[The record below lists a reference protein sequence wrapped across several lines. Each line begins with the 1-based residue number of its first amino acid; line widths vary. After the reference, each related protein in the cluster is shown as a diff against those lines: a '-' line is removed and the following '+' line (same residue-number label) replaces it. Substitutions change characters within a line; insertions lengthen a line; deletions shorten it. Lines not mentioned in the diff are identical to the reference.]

1 MSESSVSAPGTADSP
16 TSPATSAAAAPTDS
30 ALPSLR
36 VTVKENRTNRSFEI
50 SCLPVCTRLDARFAL
65 LLLPLWAVQL

>member
-16 TSPATSAAAAPTDS
+16 TSPATSAAAPTDS

-36 VTVKENRTNRSFEI
+36 VTVKENRTNRTFEI

-65 LLLPLWAVQL
+65 RLLPLWAVQL